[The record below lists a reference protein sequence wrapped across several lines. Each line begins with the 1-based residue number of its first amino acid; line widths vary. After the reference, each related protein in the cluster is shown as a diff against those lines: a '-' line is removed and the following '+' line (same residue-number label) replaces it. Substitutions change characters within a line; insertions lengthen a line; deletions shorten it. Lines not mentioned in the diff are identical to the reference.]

1 MSWDWRGRSA
11 EELEKHFNP
20 RVAIGDPEAVARGL
34 ARYAELSAQARKTLA
49 GEYDIRYGAGEKQT
63 LDAHRPATAGAPI
76 LLFIHGG
83 FWRALDKSDHS
94 FVAPAFV
101 EAGAC
106 FVNLNYDLCP
116 TVTLDDI
123 VREAREGL
131 AWVWRNAARLGG
143 DPDRLFIAG
152 HSAGAH
158 LCALLLA
165 HDWTKEGLP
174 ADVVKGAGCFSGI
187 YETAPVLRI
196 SVNADVRLDEATA
209 ERCDALSR
217 PPRGKSPLLI
227 TVGGEE
233 PEGWRAQTEAYA
245 AACRAAGLAPEVR
258 IIAAMNHFTLLHD
271 FADRSG
277 AQHQAMRRM
286 MGL

>member
-1 MSWDWRGRSA
+1 MNWDWRGRSA
-11 EELEKHFNP
+11 AELEAHFNP
-20 RVAIGDPEAVARGL
+20 RAAIGADAAMAEI
-34 ARYAELSAQARKTLA
+34 ARYAELSAAARRTLA
-49 GEYDIRYGAGEKQT
+49 GEYDLRYGEAEKQT
-63 LDAHRPATAGAPI
+63 LDAHPPAKAGAPI

-94 FVAPAFV
+94 FIAPAFV
-101 EAGAC
+101 RAGAC

-116 TVTLDDI
+116 AVTLDDI

-143 DPDRLFIAG
+143 DPDRLFVAG

-165 HDWTKEGLP
+165 HDWTAEGLP
-174 ADVVKGAGCFSGI
+174 ADAIKGAGCLSGV
-187 YETAPVLRI
+187 YETAPVRQI
-196 SVNADVRLDEATA
+196 SVNADVRLDEAMA
-209 ERCDALSR
+209 ARCDALSR
-217 PPRGKSPLLI
+217 PPRGAPAMLV
-227 TVGGEE
+227 TVGADE

-245 AACRAAGLAPEVR
+245 AACRAAGLAPEVMTVP
-258 IIAAMNHFTLLHD
+258 AMNHFTVVHD
-271 FADRSG
+271 FAAPDG
-277 AQHQAMRRM
+277 AQHHAMRQL

>member
-1 MSWDWRGRSA
+1 MTWDWRGRSA
-11 EELEKHFNP
+11 DELERHFNP
-20 RVAIGDPEAVARGL
+20 RVALGDPEAVARGL
-34 ARYAELSAQARKTLA
+34 AHYAESSAAARERLT

-63 LDAHRPATAGAPI
+63 LDAHRPAQAGAPI

-94 FVAPAFV
+94 FLAPAFV

-116 TVTLDDI
+116 AVTLDDI

-143 DPDRLFIAG
+143 DPGRLFVAG

-158 LCALLLA
+158 LCAMLLA
-165 HDWTKEGLP
+165 QDWTAQGLP
-174 ADVVKGAGCFSGI
+174 ADAIKGAACISGI

-196 SVNADVRLDEATA
+196 SVNADVRLDEAIA
-209 ERCDALSR
+209 ARCDALSR
-217 PPRGKSPLLI
+217 PPRRKLPMLI
-227 TVGGEE
+227 SVGGDE

-245 AACRAAGLAPEVR
+245 AACRAAGLAPEVQTVP
-258 IIAAMNHFTLLHD
+258 ATDHFTVVHD
-271 FADRSG
+271 FAAPEG
-277 AQHQAMRRM
+277 AQHRAMRRI

>member
-1 MSWDWRGRSA
+1 MNWDWRGRSA
-11 EELEKHFNP
+11 EELERHFNP
-20 RVAIGDPEAVARGL
+20 RAAIGADAALAEIARFS
-34 ARYAELSAQARKTLA
+34 ELSAAARKTLA
-49 GEYDIRYGAGEKQT
+49 GEYDLRYGAGEKQT
-63 LDAHRPATAGAPI
+63 LDLHRPAKTGAPI

-83 FWRALDKSDHS
+83 FWRALDKSDHT

-101 EAGAC
+101 AAGAC

-116 TVTLDDI
+116 AVTLDDI

-143 DPDRLFIAG
+143 DPDRLFVAG

-165 HDWTKEGLP
+165 RDWTAEELP
-174 ADVVKGAGCFSGI
+174 ADAIKGAACLSGI
-187 YETAPVLRI
+187 YETAVVRRI
-196 SVNADVRLDEATA
+196 SVNGDVRLDEATA
-209 ERCDALSR
+209 ARCDALSR
-217 PPRGKSPLLI
+217 PPRGRPDMLV
-227 TVGGEE
+227 TVGGDE

-245 AACRAAGLAPEVR
+245 AACRAVGLAPEVQTVP
-258 IIAAMNHFTLLHD
+258 ATNHFTLIHD
-271 FADRSG
+271 VARADG
-277 AQHQAMRRM
+277 AQHRAMRRM

>member
-20 RVAIGDPEAVARGL
+20 RVAIGDPEAVARGI
-34 ARYAELSAQARKTLA
+34 ARYAELSAEARRTHP
-49 GEYDIRYGAGEKQT
+49 GEYDLRYGAGEKQT
-63 LDAHRPATAGAPI
+63 LDVHRPAKAGAPI

-94 FVAPAFV
+94 FIAPAFV

-106 FVNLNYDLCP
+106 VVNLNYDLCP

-131 AWVWRNAARLGG
+131 AWVQRNAARLGG

-158 LCALLLA
+158 LAALLLA
-165 HDWTKEGLP
+165 QDWTAEGLP
-174 ADVVKGAGCFSGI
+174 ADAVKGAACVSGI

-196 SVNADVRLDEATA
+196 SVNADVRLDEAMA
-209 ERCDALSR
+209 QRCDALSR
-217 PPRGKSPLLI
+217 PPRRNSPLLI
-227 TVGGEE
+227 SVGAEE

-245 AACRAAGLAPEVR
+245 AACRAAGLAPEVL
-258 IIAAMNHFTLLHD
+258 AVPGTNHFTVIHD
-271 FADRSG
+271 FADAGG
-277 AQHQAMRRM
+277 AQHRAMLRM

>member
-34 ARYAELSAQARKTLA
+34 ARYAELSAQARQTLA

-63 LDAHRPATAGAPI
+63 LDAHRPAKAGAPI

-94 FVAPAFV
+94 FIAPAFV

-116 TVTLDDI
+116 KVTLDDI

-131 AWVWRNAARLGG
+131 AWVWRNAVRLGG
-143 DPDRLFIAG
+143 DPNRLFIAG

-165 HDWTKEGLP
+165 HDWTAEGLP
-174 ADVVKGAGCFSGI
+174 ADAIKGAACLSGI

-196 SVNADVRLDEATA
+196 SVNADVRLDQATA

-217 PPRGKSPLLI
+217 PPRRKAPLLI
-227 TVGGEE
+227 TVGADE

-245 AACRAAGLAPEVR
+245 AACRAAGAAPEVQVVP
-258 IIAAMNHFTLLHD
+258 AANHFTLIHD
-271 FADRSG
+271 FAAPAG
-277 AQHQAMRRM
+277 VQHRAMRRM
-286 MGL
+286 MEL